1 MGNCRKWF
9 RTRIARIAEELGERG
24 EDAAGGGTHAKQQEW
39 PPLEGEGGE
48 PGQAGSLK
56 QSVGGSWGGAKFLKA
71 PLLLVP
77 GR

>member
-1 MGNCRKWF
+1 MVWAKAPRGG
-9 RTRIARIAEELGERG
+9 AR
-24 EDAAGGGTHAKQQEW
+24 AGGKVTGQAKQQEW
-39 PPLEGEGGE
+39 PPWEGEGGE